1 MRFVPKLSVGAQL
14 TVAVFLAI
22 VLAWVLS
29 AGTSSYV
36 QYQRLRSL
44 RRQMLARP
52 DLYPVPIPEPRFSF
66 WDFLV
71 GPRPQLAPPPDRSP
85 APQPQHVPRPGG
97 PQPYRPAVPPAQVR
111 PYWPNPAP
119 PPAVG
124 PVQPDRQPVPPDIA
138 PAPNRPPPPEPR
150 PEVGVMLATRA
161 AIALLLA
168 LAAGKWL
175 SWRFSRRLNELA
187 KGAGAFNAGD
197 LRYRVPEGG
206 DDEFAQVASTMNK
219 MAERVARQIRDLED
233 DAEKRRQFLAD
244 VAHELRG
251 PVATIRTM
259 AGALADGVADEPDR
273 KERAVGSLLRTSE
286 RLLQLVNDLVDLA
299 KLDLKELPIHPRK
312 VDLRELAAA
321 VVESH
326 AAAASQAGITLHGVQ
341 AAGAVTALVDPDRFS
356 QVLDNLI
363 DNAVCYAGSG
373 AEVQV
378 TVEAGEKAR
387 VTVADTGRGIPP
399 AHLRRVFEPFYR
411 VDAARTG
418 SDGHSGLGLRISLGL
433 VRAMGGELTLTSTE
447 GSGTTAVVT
456 LPRA

>member
-1 MRFVPKLSVGAQL
+1 MRFVPRLSVGAQL
-14 TVAVFLAI
+14 TAAIFLAI
-22 VLAWVLS
+22 ALAWVLS

-52 DLYPVPIPEPRFSF
+52 DLYPLPIPEPNFSF

-71 GPRPQLAPPPDRSP
+71 GPRLQLAPPSNRPLG
-85 APQPQHVPRPGG
+85 PQPQQVPRPGG
-97 PQPYRPAVPPAQVR
+97 AQPYRPAAPLVGAPQH
-111 PYWPNPAP
+111 WPNLAQPPGVAP
-119 PPAVG
+119 L
-124 PVQPDRQPVPPDIA
+124 QPNGQPLQPGIA
-138 PAPNRPPPPEPR
+138 PAPDRPPPPEQR
-150 PEVGVMLATRA
+150 PGVGAMLAVRA

-168 LAAGKWL
+168 LAAGRWL

-187 KGAGAFNAGD
+187 KGAGALNAGD

-206 DDEFAQVASTMNK
+206 EDEFAQVAATMNR
-219 MAERVARQIRDLED
+219 MAERVAKQICDLED

-259 AGALADGVADEPDR
+259 AGALADGVADDPDR
-273 KERAVGSLLRTSE
+273 KQRAVNSLLRTSE
-286 RLLQLVNDLVDLA
+286 RLLHLVNDLLDLA
-299 KLDLKELPIHPRK
+299 KLDLKELPIHRRK
-312 VDLRELAAA
+312 VDLAELAAA
-321 VVESH
+321 AVESH
-326 AAAASQAGITLHGVQ
+326 TAAASQAGITLHGVQ
-341 AAGAVTALVDPDRFS
+341 AAETVMALVDPDRLT

-373 AEVQV
+373 AEVRV
-378 TVEAGEKAR
+378 TVEGGEKAR
-387 VTVADTGRGIPP
+387 VTVADTGRGIPR

-411 VDAARTG
+411 VDAARTA
-418 SDGHSGLGLRISLGL
+418 SDGHSGLGLRISLAL
-433 VRAMGGELTLTSTE
+433 VRAMDGELTLTSAE
-447 GSGTTAVVT
+447 GDGTTAVVT

>member
-1 MRFVPKLSVGAQL
+1 
-14 TVAVFLAI
+14 
-22 VLAWVLS
+22 
-29 AGTSSYV
+29 
-36 QYQRLRSL
+36 
-44 RRQMLARP
+44 
-52 DLYPVPIPEPRFSF
+52 
-66 WDFLV
+66 
-71 GPRPQLAPPPDRSP
+71 
-85 APQPQHVPRPGG
+85 
-97 PQPYRPAVPPAQVR
+97 
-111 PYWPNPAP
+111 
-119 PPAVG
+119 
-124 PVQPDRQPVPPDIA
+124 
-138 PAPNRPPPPEPR
+138 
-150 PEVGVMLATRA
+150 MLATRA